1 MSWASVCELAEL
13 EEGRG
18 KYVEIDGF
26 HLAVFLHG
34 GNVRVMDDVCPH
46 AGGSLATG
54 FIEEDCVVCPLHF
67 WTFHLENGQ
76 LRDSPGCAITT
87 YKTRLLERAGQA
99 TLVQVELP
107 QY

>member
-1 MSWASVCELAEL
+1 LS
-13 EEGRG
+13 EGQG
-18 KYVEIDGF
+18 KFVEIDGF
-26 HLAVFLHG
+26 VLDVFLLQG
-34 GNVRVMDDVCPH
+34 AVRVLDDLCPH
-46 AGGSLATG
+46 AGGSLASG

-76 LRDSPGCAITT
+76 LRDSPGCTITT
-87 YKTRLLERAGQA
+87 YKSRLLERPGHP